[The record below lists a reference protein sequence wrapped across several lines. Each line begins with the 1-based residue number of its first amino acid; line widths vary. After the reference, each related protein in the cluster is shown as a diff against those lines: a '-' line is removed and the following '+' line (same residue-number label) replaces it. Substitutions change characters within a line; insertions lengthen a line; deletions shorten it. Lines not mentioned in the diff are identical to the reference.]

1 MEQYMLSPVEGRY
14 TNSLA
19 QSVFI
24 STPIREIQFEA
35 FIEVVCAC
43 IIIFERYHPWF
54 DNEDRRRQRQAR
66 QRVAR
71 REDDRR
77 LWVLEGAARVASTAC
92 FLLINIE

>member
-1 MEQYMLSPVEGRY
+1 MEQYMLPPVEGRY
-14 TNSLA
+14 TNSPA

-24 STPIREIQFEA
+24 STPIREIQSEA

-66 QRVAR
+66 QRVAH
-71 REDDRR
+71 EDDRR
-77 LWVLEGAARVASTAC
+77 LWVLEGAARVTSTAS
-92 FLLINIE
+92 FLLIK